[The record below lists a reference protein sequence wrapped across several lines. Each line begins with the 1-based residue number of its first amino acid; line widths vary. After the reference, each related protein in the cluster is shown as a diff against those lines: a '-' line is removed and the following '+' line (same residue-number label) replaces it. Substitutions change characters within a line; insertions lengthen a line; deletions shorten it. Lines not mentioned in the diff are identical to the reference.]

1 MNISINENSGLKWPA
16 RLKMGDKAALIA
28 PASPASEDSLN
39 DAVASLKFLGLVPEI
54 YPSCHMKYGY
64 LAGSDED
71 RATDINKA
79 FADDSIKAVFC
90 LRGGYGTPR
99 LLNLLD
105 YDMIACHPK
114 VFCGYSDITALH
126 TVFNK
131 KCGFVT
137 FHSPMPSAGYH
148 KMDYIS
154 LDSIASA
161 IFGKPCDISLQNPY
175 GQKIEKICGGTASGI
190 LTGGNLSLLLSTL
203 GSPHAVDTTGKIL
216 FIEEVDEELY
226 KVDRALTALSN
237 AGLFSHASG
246 VILGSFSGCKRTNST
261 EDSLTLTQIFTDVLG
276 SLCIPVISG
285 FCAGHK
291 YPNLTLPLGAE
302 ITLSV

>member
-105 YDMIACHPK
+105 YHMQLHRY
-114 VFCGYSDITALH
+114 VVTAL
-126 TVFNK
+126 
-131 KCGFVT
+131 
-137 FHSPMPSAGYH
+137 
-148 KMDYIS
+148 
-154 LDSIASA
+154 
-161 IFGKPCDISLQNPY
+161 
-175 GQKIEKICGGTASGI
+175 
-190 LTGGNLSLLLSTL
+190 
-203 GSPHAVDTTGKIL
+203 
-216 FIEEVDEELY
+216 
-226 KVDRALTALSN
+226 
-237 AGLFSHASG
+237 
-246 VILGSFSGCKRTNST
+246 
-261 EDSLTLTQIFTDVLG
+261 
-276 SLCIPVISG
+276 
-285 FCAGHK
+285 
-291 YPNLTLPLGAE
+291 
-302 ITLSV
+302 